1 MSITAVT
8 LASLYGSVLI
18 PVERVRQEYFPH
30 LSRRV
35 FMRRISD
42 GSIALPVTRSD
53 TSRKASLS
61 VHVVDL
67 GQYIDRRRDLARK
80 EMSLV
85 GTMGGLRD

>member
-18 PVERVRQEYFPH
+18 PIERVREEYFPH

-35 FMRRISD
+35 FLRRLSD

-61 VHVVDL
+61 VHVADL

-80 EMSLV
+80 EMSLMA
-85 GTMGGLRD
+85 TLGGRRD